1 MRTKEIEEMKRS
13 RLTRITYSYAGGIII
28 VIALVVAAA
37 YWKIKKDWRGDI
49 FDRIVAEQTT
59 HQAVPILIVLGGL
72 LIGGI
77 VVLIGFIKTS
87 GGPTEKKDGPI

>member
-1 MRTKEIEEMKRS
+1 MKRYQ
-13 RLTRITYSYAGGIII
+13 LTRITYSYAGGILI

-37 YWKIKKDWRGDI
+37 YWKITKNWRGDI
-49 FDRIVAEQTT
+49 FDRIIAEQTT
-59 HQAVPILIVLGGL
+59 HQTVPILIVLGGL

-87 GGPTEKKDGPI
+87 GDRTEKKDGPNN